1 MYVCMYFLCFF
12 IQGSHLDKSLLWKCA
27 VSLGFVITLFCL
39 HSFPQL
45 NLSLGWIALLG
56 TLLLLILADHVDI
69 ECILGR
75 IEWATLSFFA
85 ALFIL
90 IGVILYERK

>member
-1 MYVCMYFLCFF
+1 MIF
-12 IQGSHLDKSLLWKCA
+12 QGSNLDKSLLCKCGI
-27 VSLGFVITLFCL
+27 SLGFVITLFCL
-39 HSFPQL
+39 HSIPQL

-69 ECILGR
+69 ECVLGR
-75 IEWATLSFFA
+75 VEWATLSFFA

-90 IGVILYERK
+90 IGVILYAN